1 LSAAAAFPAVGAL
14 AARRRRGAASFGS
27 SPDAPATLREA
38 GCAAKPCREFAIF
51 AAVERTPDLVD
62 VCRVAVVFAMRQR
75 QQSRYQ
81 A

>member
-1 LSAAAAFPAVGAL
+1 
-14 AARRRRGAASFGS
+14 
-27 SPDAPATLREA
+27 LREA